1 MKKIELPHLPGT
13 VVPEYVKMIADG
25 DLPKH
30 RAVTAAQPKLRSV
43 QEELVCTHKLAI
55 GHRHMQ
61 ICKSVKLIFQFSF
74 LIEQLSVSS
83 YYRGELNLILPRKC
97 VHLL

>member
-13 VVPEYVKMIADG
+13 VVPEYVKMIAGG

-30 RAVTAAQPKLRSV
+30 RAVTAEQPKLRSV
-43 QEELVCTHKLAI
+43 QEELVCTHKSAI
-55 GHRHMQ
+55 GHMQ

-74 LIEQLSVSS
+74 LI
-83 YYRGELNLILPRKC
+83 
-97 VHLL
+97 